1 MPPYRVLGLTA
12 RATNAEIKAAYKKL
26 AMKWHPDA
34 HHGAAKAQAEEKFK
48 TILGAYQALTGV
60 GGAQQQQQQQQQQYY
75 YDVASRRRGRTAR
88 GGHNWGSAEAFG
100 HAGNPHE
107 SYMGFGPGGKHWC
120 ARPLWTGHI
129 HRKHRR
135 PCPSRPGVRRYEDTQ
150 AAASKTEQRH
160 KVVMWTC
167 IGVFAFGLWAVQS
180 SSASDKAA
188 KERGELVDAWYNQTT
203 RRWETPRQ
211 HMYKDAMLSSL
222 IMLKPPAQVYKPNQ
236 SFAGESRASQPKLA
250 RTLSGVALADAYRQ
264 RQTGSRSGA

>member
-1 MPPYRVLGLTA
+1 MSPAA
-12 RATNAEIKAAYKKL
+12 RI
-26 AMKWHPDA
+26 
-34 HHGAAKAQAEEKFK
+34 
-48 TILGAYQALTGV
+48 
-60 GGAQQQQQQQQQQYY
+60 
-75 YDVASRRRGRTAR
+75 
-88 GGHNWGSAEAFG
+88 
-100 HAGNPHE
+100 
-107 SYMGFGPGGKHWC
+107 
-120 ARPLWTGHI
+120 GHI
-129 HRKHRR
+129 RRKRRR
-135 PCPSRPGVRRYEDTQ
+135 PCPSRPGVPRYEDTQ

-222 IMLKPPAQVYKPNQ
+222 IMLKPPAQVHKP
-236 SFAGESRASQPKLA
+236 SKPGENRASQSKPA

-264 RQTGSRSGA
+264 RQTGGRSGA

>member
-1 MPPYRVLGLTA
+1 MRPAA
-12 RATNAEIKAAYKKL
+12 RI
-26 AMKWHPDA
+26 
-34 HHGAAKAQAEEKFK
+34 
-48 TILGAYQALTGV
+48 
-60 GGAQQQQQQQQQQYY
+60 
-75 YDVASRRRGRTAR
+75 
-88 GGHNWGSAEAFG
+88 
-100 HAGNPHE
+100 
-107 SYMGFGPGGKHWC
+107 
-120 ARPLWTGHI
+120 GHI
-129 HRKHRR
+129 PRKHRR
-135 PCPSRPGVRRYEDTQ
+135 PYPSRPGVRRYEDTQ
-150 AAASKTEQRH
+150 AAASKTEQQH